1 MYQILNIIK
10 KIIILL
16 IIMLTIFSSTLN
28 SSLAWTK
35 VEAGD
40 LLWKMESIRSESMN
54 NVNDYCLLYREFND
68 TILDKKNIDVSDIE
82 NIGFKLF
89 DLLKSKNIKINM
101 KYLNTSIEK
110 AKISKKEN
118 KEFIENL
125 EDCETE
131 NNYKNCD
138 YVILYDTNNGK
149 KGKHAKSYYV
159 SIGISIF
166 DIRKYKTTSRY
177 LLSLEDMSFFNSKYP
192 ELKNNLIDKLL
203 NKWWNK
209 YQK

>member
-68 TILDKKNIDVSDIE
+68 TILDKENIDVSDIE

-192 ELKNNLIDKLL
+192 ELKNI
-203 NKWWNK
+203 
-209 YQK
+209 